1 MIKAYLFKK
10 YRGEVFVMRERNHKK
25 VAAGTETKE
34 DRKELSTRN
43 ELEVS
48 DCTIERSCKEYY
60 IEPVKIIRDLVH
72 GYINL
77 TSFELK
83 LIDSTPLQRL
93 KDIRQL
99 TCQQVYPSARHTRFE
114 HSLGVM
120 ELTRRAIDSLNHN
133 NYINKQNKKI
143 SENKIISDRLK
154 FNIVL
159 AALLHDVGHCPFSHL
174 GEQQM
179 DKMEVWNRLRSDIHN
194 VIPGSSLDQ
203 VYQSPKYD
211 NYPEKSAIHEQI
223 SCILILEYY
232 KKFFDAESDKMRRCN
247 LSIDYEYI
255 LRCIMGVEYKFSGSG
270 DFLEM
275 NLYNS
280 LIGLINSNIFDM
292 DKLDYIMRDSQF
304 TGIGTPIVD
313 TQRLFKNMFLW
324 DDNSIVFSS
333 KAIPVLQNMI
343 EARDDLY
350 MYVYNHHTA
359 VFSDFMYSYILRR
372 LDHNARDLYKM
383 MYDNLNTSNLV
394 NIAEVNDYYIKSKG
408 FLFKQSLFSLRVLL
422 RTNISDSDLIST
434 INLIYSESNNNKNYT
449 NLQSIIRNLVGYE
462 KNKTILS
469 NNSLYPSGAV
479 TRGRNFRLSCSDDV
493 GSHLISVFALW
504 KDPDDTQIERL
515 SSQLKRTHDLINKL
529 QSRIFLTPWW
539 KTIFEYNLFM
549 NANFIDDS
557 LRKNL
562 ARLICNGSG
571 SLVSASEFRSQ
582 IAKHV
587 RYIMQNLYVK
597 GHVCAKLEDNDFFV
611 VERPVKFFDITT
623 INNIS
628 IALRPNQIIGMVSS
642 DERSNDTQVFYRKFL
657 SDLIPQKDYFSYYGE
672 HSFYIYSRNFSKEE
686 GSRYSEDQL
695 HKFNTTVQQV
705 FVFVAKEMVSRGEQD
720 FALRFSSYNAVKE
733 EGSMEEMFSKFYP
746 I

>member
-1 MIKAYLFKK
+1 
-10 YRGEVFVMRERNHKK
+10 
-25 VAAGTETKE
+25 
-34 DRKELSTRN
+34 
-43 ELEVS
+43 
-48 DCTIERSCKEYY
+48 
-60 IEPVKIIRDLVH
+60 
-72 GYINL
+72 
-77 TSFELK
+77 
-83 LIDSTPLQRL
+83 
-93 KDIRQL
+93 
-99 TCQQVYPSARHTRFE
+99 
-114 HSLGVM
+114 
-120 ELTRRAIDSLNHN
+120 
-133 NYINKQNKKI
+133 
-143 SENKIISDRLK
+143 
-154 FNIVL
+154 
-159 AALLHDVGHCPFSHL
+159 
-174 GEQQM
+174 
-179 DKMEVWNRLRSDIHN
+179 
-194 VIPGSSLDQ
+194 
-203 VYQSPKYD
+203 
-211 NYPEKSAIHEQI
+211 
-223 SCILILEYY
+223 
-232 KKFFDAESDKMRRCN
+232 
-247 LSIDYEYI
+247 
-255 LRCIMGVEYKFSGSG
+255 MGVEYKFSGSG

-462 KNKTILS
+462 KNKTVLS
-469 NNSLYPSGAV
+469 NNSLDPSGAV

-557 LRKNL
+557 LRKK
-562 ARLICNGSG
+562 I
-571 SLVSASEFRSQ
+571 
-582 IAKHV
+582 
-587 RYIMQNLYVK
+587 
-597 GHVCAKLEDNDFFV
+597 
-611 VERPVKFFDITT
+611 
-623 INNIS
+623 
-628 IALRPNQIIGMVSS
+628 
-642 DERSNDTQVFYRKFL
+642 
-657 SDLIPQKDYFSYYGE
+657 
-672 HSFYIYSRNFSKEE
+672 
-686 GSRYSEDQL
+686 
-695 HKFNTTVQQV
+695 
-705 FVFVAKEMVSRGEQD
+705 
-720 FALRFSSYNAVKE
+720 
-733 EGSMEEMFSKFYP
+733 
-746 I
+746 